1 MFDRLLSNHNM
12 KEQLSRAI
20 TENKPLQAYMFCGE
34 EGSGKKTAAMSL
46 ASLLV
51 GDEGEKAFRGNHPD
65 VIFLR
70 PEEDKRI
77 ISVEQVRD
85 MRQDAFITPTEG
97 KRKVYIIDGPL
108 QDEGQNALLT
118 ILEQPPSFSV
128 FIILTEK
135 KELML
140 ETVISRCSVYE
151 MEYVD
156 ENEGAEYLKTVLE
169 GYSEDELRT
178 FMRASSGN
186 IGYAIRLAQDKS
198 YLENAKVCEKLALAM
213 ASGDDFT
220 VASCFVWMSK
230 DEALSFLSVLTVY
243 LRDIA
248 VYNSTKNTNGL
259 VFSDSIL
266 KNAQK
271 FAKINIDKLYRCV
284 TECSSARAHIESG
297 INCALITAQLAI
309 HLCGGKQN

>member
-51 GDEGEKAFRGNHPD
+51 GDKGEKAFRGNHPD

-156 ENEGAEYLKTVLE
+156 ENEGAGYLKTVLE
-169 GYSEDELRT
+169 GYSEDELGT

-213 ASGDDFT
+213 ASGDGFT
-220 VASCFVWMSK
+220 VASCFVWMNK

-259 VFSDSIL
+259 VFLDSIL